1 VGYAFPV
8 SSLYRTVAESARGA
22 AFDDSRFPPVTRV
35 EAPDLKVSLSVLSI
49 PEPIQP
55 EAIEIGRHGLL
66 VSMGPHRG
74 LLLPQ
79 VPLEH
84 GWDRVTFLEQACKK
98 AGLPTDAWRTG
109 ANLEAFTAEVFGDQ
123 PEK

>member
-1 VGYAFPV
+1 
-8 SSLYRTVAESARGA
+8 
-22 AFDDSRFPPVTRV
+22 VTRV